1 MNTIEKSKSFDKRIV
16 DREAEILTLRK
27 YQSAK
32 YSEI

>member
-1 MNTIEKSKSFDKRIV
+1 MNTIEKSKNFDKCIV
-16 DREAEILTLRK
+16 DREAEIPTLRK